1 MTDLKTDFS
10 IFSDRGSRPVNED
23 FADSAVKRDAQ
34 CFVLCDGLGGHGMGD
49 RASRFVARFVLHE
62 FTRSQSLA
70 SFAQTVL
77 PRAHQA
83 LRAEQE
89 KAGAAG
95 KMKTTAVVLVLEGE
109 SGFCLHIGDSRLYR
123 FRGGAVDVQTRDH
136 SVPQMLVLTG
146 EIKTEEIRSHPDRNK
161 LLRALGDERE
171 TVKFELTRFDVR
183 AGDAFLICS
192 DGFWEPV
199 TESEMLALLQSEPTA
214 RAWLEKM
221 SRLAAE
227 NSGGKA
233 MDNYTAVAVRVRG

>member
-62 FTRSQSLA
+62 FTR
-70 SFAQTVL
+70 
-77 PRAHQA
+77 
-83 LRAEQE
+83 
-89 KAGAAG
+89 AG

-161 LLRALGDERE
+161 LLRALGDDRE

-183 AGDAFLICS
+183 AGDAFLLCS

>member
-1 MTDLKTDFS
+1 M
-10 IFSDRGSRPVNED
+10 
-23 FADSAVKRDAQ
+23 
-34 CFVLCDGLGGHGMGD
+34 
-49 RASRFVARFVLHE
+49 
-62 FTRSQSLA
+62 
-70 SFAQTVL
+70 
-77 PRAHQA
+77 
-83 LRAEQE
+83 
-89 KAGAAG
+89 
-95 KMKTTAVVLVLEGE
+95 
-109 SGFCLHIGDSRLYR
+109 
-123 FRGGAVDVQTRDH
+123 QTRDH

-161 LLRALGDERE
+161 LLRALGDDRE

-183 AGDAFLICS
+183 AGDAFLLCS

>member
-95 KMKTTAVVLVLEGE
+95 KMKTTAVVLVLKGE

-161 LLRALGDERE
+161 LLRALGSGQRVNDRAQL
-171 TVKFELTRFDVR
+171 VAKQHAVVR
-183 AGDAFLICS
+183 
-192 DGFWEPV
+192 

>member
-62 FTRSQSLA
+62 FTRCQSLA

-89 KAGAAG
+89 KA
-95 KMKTTAVVLVLEGE
+95 
-109 SGFCLHIGDSRLYR
+109 DSRLYR

-136 SVPQMLVLTG
+136 SVTQMLVLTG
-146 EIKTEEIRSHPDRNK
+146 EIKTSEIRSHPDRNK

-183 AGDAFLICS
+183 AGDAFLLCS

-199 TESEMLALLQSEPTA
+199 TESEMLALLRSVPTA
-214 RAWLEKM
+214 KGWLEKM
-221 SRLAAE
+221 ALLAVR
-227 NSGGKA
+227 NSAGKA